1 MLTSPRQDGGSQEL
15 LAVLAPID
23 VVSLNIEFV
32 YRCWS
37 LCEDSGMAENVAG
50 SNGPLFG
57 RSRTSIVF
65 RIMLPLVFAVVFAYQ
80 RDTIGAVVFLVW
92 AIGATLLMVV
102 RIPFRKRLMTRL
114 YRTIASFLAV
124 SIITFIF
131 AVNLMTQH
139 RWAEAIIFFCMGTVP
154 VAVAGTLIGFSR
166 KTNYSLKDQEQR
178 S

>member
-1 MLTSPRQDGGSQEL
+1 VQVGPTKWRSPEF

-32 YRCWS
+32 YQCWS
-37 LCEDSGMAENVAG
+37 MCQDSEMPENVAG

-57 RSRTSIVF
+57 PSRKSITF
-65 RIMLPLVFAVVFAYQ
+65 RITLPLVISVLFAYQ
-80 RDTIGAVVFLVW
+80 RDTIGAVVFFIW
-92 AIGATLLMVV
+92 AIGAALLMVV

-114 YRTIASFLAV
+114 YRSIASFLAV
-124 SIITFIF
+124 SMFMFIF

-139 RWAEAIIFFCMGTVP
+139 RWAEAIIFFCLGTVP
-154 VAVAGTLIGFSR
+154 TTVAGTLIGFSR
-166 KTNYSLKDQEQR
+166 KTNASLKDQEQQ